1 MVIKVGPAIER
12 VLYLSPETEASPRTG
27 LKDVPGAISARLETA
42 PCKETDSHS
51 QGQKQQ
57 PLRLTGAAVLTENRS
72 SVLGPTTMRG
82 LRKFRIIC
90 RRSRWKY

>member
-42 PCKETDSHS
+42 PCKETVSHS
-51 QGQKQQ
+51 QQGKNSSRCVLLELPFLQ
-57 PLRLTGAAVLTENRS
+57 RIGAASWVPRQ
-72 SVLGPTTMRG
+72 
-82 LRKFRIIC
+82 
-90 RRSRWKY
+90 